1 MDVRSSNSH
10 IIKSQ
15 ALRIAPSSIQEEIHL
30 FLDRRRIL
38 DIQIGQFIR
47 TTGALNPKERI
58 YVSHRLGPIPSGFLI
73 LRSGSPAIYWNK
85 KISSASIV
93 HIPLEMRELEK
104 IGALVLSATY
114 YANERKMVVED
125 IIYYNGKNVW
135 ATETFT
141 QRWNTLGQ
149 ICSRVLRPDTVAQ
162 GFEIVTIQPESI
174 SSWLN
179 RHSFDGV
186 FAWEFIIDKPGWR
199 RVIWRTS
206 VIAVHA
212 PKKVPQLREP
222 DQSLQQLQ
230 VESSEIFKSQDVL
243 IALLKKDT
251 TTTLPDSYII
261 YAADHSNQ
269 GPPAVKKLTLS
280 LALRAALQ
288 TDTTCKVK
296 LQFNDNFKK
305 YEVVEIVHNN
315 SPVAEASTF
324 HKRI

>member
-1 MDVRSSNSH
+1 MNVRSSSSH

-15 ALRIAPSSIQEEIHL
+15 ALRVAPSSIQEEIHL
-30 FLDRRRIL
+30 FLEGRRIS

-47 TTGALNPKERI
+47 TTGALNTKERI

-93 HIPLEMRELEK
+93 QIPLQMRELEK

-114 YANERKMVVED
+114 YGNERKMVVED
-125 IIYYNGKNVW
+125 VIYYNGKNVW
-135 ATETFT
+135 STETFA
-141 QRWNTLGQ
+141 QRWSTLGQ
-149 ICSRVLRPDTVAQ
+149 ICARVLKPDTAAQ

-174 SSWLN
+174 SSWLT

-186 FAWEFIIDKPGWR
+186 FAWEFILDKPGWR
-199 RVIWRTS
+199 RVIWRTT
-206 VIAVHA
+206 VVAVQA
-212 PKKVPQLREP
+212 PKKLPQLREP
-222 DQSLQQLQ
+222 TQQQ
-230 VESSEIFKSQDVL
+230 VDVSKPQDEL
-243 IALLKKDT
+243 IAQLEKDT
-251 TTTLPDSYII
+251 TTTLPDSYIL

-288 TDTTCKVK
+288 TETSCKVK
-296 LQFNDNFKK
+296 VQYNNNFKK
-305 YEVVEIVHNN
+305 YEVVEIVDNS
-315 SPVAEASTF
+315 SPVAEASIF
-324 HKRI
+324 HKRT